1 MNAPKLPKR
10 SNSGTSSSRSPTKRA
25 ASLTTSNKET
35 TPASHP
41 LTKQKSRSPS
51 PPVSQKITVNSVM
64 EDVQESKVIVA
75 ASCKVYELKN
85 SICQA
90 TDVLAEKQLLIYKS
104 KELKDDSA
112 PISKYGI
119 TEDCEIMMHVRMNTG
134 SKTVKA
140 SNAVLYVPPSFPEG
154 SVDELRSKIKSLT
167 NIRGGTKHRIY
178 KKKQGG
184 SKVDKKHTEWTPQ
197 KQFEHE
203 LTRNKMKKLL
213 KRKRKKILSYS
224 PPCPSTGS
232 IRSSAENIPRNLSKE
247 SLEKPSFEKK
257 SDPYTVTELQLKT
270 FFEPPETLAQM
281 EREMK
286 DLTLPPSNM
295 EELIAVKTKREET
308 LKTTCGV
315 CRRKLHVT
323 EQQMAC
329 ACSYTFCKKHREPDK
344 HFCNIDHRHAG
355 RSKIHKENPKVSGG
369 GLHKARTP
377 SKG

>member
-1 MNAPKLPKR
+1 MTACYNDALEVTFERLKLWR
-10 SNSGTSSSRSPTKRA
+10 FASNRLQQYCTTDIPDRIWHFSHILLFYCFQHIRKDTS
-25 ASLTTSNKET
+25 E
-35 TPASHP
+35 
-41 LTKQKSRSPS
+41 QKSRSPS
-51 PPVSQKITVNSVM
+51 PPVSQRRTPQARSTSIESPQKRSPIDLLEITVNSVM

-104 KELKDDSA
+104 KELK
-112 PISKYGI
+112 
-119 TEDCEIMMHVRMNTG
+119 
-134 SKTVKA
+134 A

-167 NIRGGTKHRIY
+167 NIRG
-178 KKKQGG
+178 
-184 SKVDKKHTEWTPQ
+184 
-197 KQFEHE
+197 
-203 LTRNKMKKLL
+203 
-213 KRKRKKILSYS
+213 
-224 PPCPSTGS
+224 
-232 IRSSAENIPRNLSKE
+232 SSAENIPRNLSKE